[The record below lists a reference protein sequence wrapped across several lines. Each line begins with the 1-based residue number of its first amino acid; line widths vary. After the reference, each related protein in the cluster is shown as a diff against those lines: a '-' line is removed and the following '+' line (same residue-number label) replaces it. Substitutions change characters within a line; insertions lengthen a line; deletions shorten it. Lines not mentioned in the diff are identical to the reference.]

1 MCLSCHAQLLDPPEL
16 ALHGSRA
23 LGSDKDIS
31 PHVVG
36 AVYGAK
42 VGYAAVHNGQ
52 EPPPDVVSKLT
63 TERETIIT
71 LV

>member
-1 MCLSCHAQLLDPPEL
+1 MCLSRHAQLFDPPEL

-23 LGSDKDIS
+23 LGSDKHIS
-31 PHVVG
+31 LHVVG
-36 AVYGAK
+36 AIYGAK
-42 VGYAAVHNGQ
+42 VDYAAAHNGQ

-63 TERETIIT
+63 TERETIIA

>member
-1 MCLSCHAQLLDPPEL
+1 MWLPCHAQLFDPPDL

-23 LGSDKDIS
+23 LGSNPNIS

-36 AVYGAK
+36 AVYGEK
-42 VGYAAVHNGQ
+42 LVYAAAHNGQ

-63 TERETIIT
+63 TERETIIV